1 MKKTILSFAVL
12 LVSSLGITAVA
23 QTTQPDQKACPAKTE
38 KAKSC
43 CKKDAPKYCPFDG
56 LNLTDKQKSELKSI
70 CPQKPSKEQVAK
82 AKSEKQ
88 AQKKACRENRMQ
100 ARRDYLAKVK
110 NILTPEQYV
119 QFLENSYVDQ
129 IGKGAPRKGKFGKAQ
144 AHHGKKAHNG
154 KGRKARMNR
163 DNKQAANDSTFYI
176 DNGLVKVFPYH
187 AQR

>member
-23 QTTQPDQKACPAKTE
+23 QTAQPDQKACPVKTE

-70 CPQKPSKEQVAK
+70 CPQKPLKEQVAK
-82 AKSEKQ
+82 AKSEK
-88 AQKKACRENRMQ
+88 
-100 ARRDYLAKVK
+100 
-110 NILTPEQYV
+110 QYV